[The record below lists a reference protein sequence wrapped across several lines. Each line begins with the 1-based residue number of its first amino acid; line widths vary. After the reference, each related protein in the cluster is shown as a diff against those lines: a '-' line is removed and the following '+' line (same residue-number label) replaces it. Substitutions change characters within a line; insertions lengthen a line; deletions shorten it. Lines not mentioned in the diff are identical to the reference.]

1 MAAFFKI
8 VMIIIE
14 VLCGFLLVG
23 VILLQRTK
31 SQGLGG
37 MAFGA
42 SIGESVFGSRAG
54 NVLTKATIILGCVF
68 LANTLFLALSYTH
81 AAPQGVQSKSVMERR
96 GAMPTQQPQA
106 PRAQPTQPTV
116 PATAPAVTPAPSA
129 PVAPA
134 ATAPAATAPATPAKP
149 APAAAPAAK

>member
-1 MAAFFKI
+1 
-8 VMIIIE
+8 MIIIE
-14 VLCGFLLVG
+14 VLSGGLLVG

-54 NVLTKATIILGCVF
+54 NVLTKATVILGCLF
-68 LANTLFLALSYTH
+68 LANTLFLAISYTH
-81 AAPQGVQSKSVMERR
+81 ATAAAGGRPRSVMETR
-96 GAMPTQQPQA
+96 GVMPQPSRVMPTPA
-106 PRAQPTQPTV
+106 PTAV
-116 PATAPAVTPAPSA
+116 PTAPAVTPAPAPAAA
-129 PVAPA
+129 PVA
-134 ATAPAATAPATPAKP
+134 

>member
-14 VLCGFLLVG
+14 VLCGGLLVG

-54 NVLTKATIILGCVF
+54 NVLTKATIILGCIF

-81 AAPQGVQSKSVMERR
+81 AAPQGAQSKSVMERR
-96 GAMPTQQPQA
+96 GVMPASQQA
-106 PRAQPTQPTV
+106 PRTAPTQPTA
-116 PATAPAVTPAPSA
+116 PATATPA

-134 ATAPAATAPATPAKP
+134 APAPATP
-149 APAAAPAAK
+149 APAAAPVAK

>member
-1 MAAFFKI
+1 MAVFLRI

-14 VLCGFLLVG
+14 VLCGGLLVG

-68 LANTLFLALSYTH
+68 LVNTLFLAISYTH
-81 AAPQGVQSKSVMERR
+81 ASAGTGGQPRSVMAGGAAAPQPSRGVM
-96 GAMPTQQPQA
+96 
-106 PRAQPTQPTV
+106 
-116 PATAPAVTPAPSA
+116 
-129 PVAPA
+129 
-134 ATAPAATAPATPAKP
+134 P
-149 APAAAPAAK
+149 APAAAPSTPTPPRTR

>member
-1 MAAFFKI
+1 MAAFIKI

-14 VLCGFLLVG
+14 VLSGFLLVG

-54 NVLTKATIILGCVF
+54 NVLTKATIVLGCVF
-68 LANTLFLALSYTH
+68 LANTLFLAVSYTRSAPT
-81 AAPQGVQSKSVMERR
+81 AAQSSKSVMDRR
-96 GAMPTQQPQA
+96 GVMPTQQQA
-106 PRAQPTQPTV
+106 PRGVMPTTPT
-116 PATAPAVTPAPSA
+116 ATTPV

-134 ATAPAATAPATPAKP
+134 ATPAPAATAPATTAPATPAP